1 MIMVS
6 FPFDS
11 KVTGYDSDNYP
22 IYDRAVDSST
32 LSTMINE
39 FVSTGVFPKDA
50 GGFTVTAGD
59 GMTVNV
65 SPGSAIIRGTTCI
78 EKDART
84 LTIQAADST
93 YDRIDSVVLRY
104 DNSENV
110 RAIDLYVLKG
120 TAASAPVQPA
130 LTRDDTIF
138 EIALA
143 NIYIPVNATTISD
156 ERITDTRG
164 DTSRC
169 GWATGVSQDF
179 MQSINTRFEAVNA
192 SIASLAEST
201 KAFAVKYLKTNL
213 GSSKLFGWYGGNGI
227 TVEYYYLSRPDNPTI
242 FSGKDTINNTDVG
255 FAMFRCRGLVKIPE
269 ITADNR
275 IVNIGIYDID
285 YQTSKSY
292 KIYGTTQPRF
302 YQYTNDSLNYNVYIE
317 FFVFLRNVTTDPGS
331 ILDIT
336 LDVFYQ

>member
-11 KVTGYDSDNYP
+11 KITGYDSDNYP

-39 FVSTGVFPKDA
+39 FVSTGVFPKEQD
-50 GGFTVTAGD
+50 GFTVTAGD

-65 SPGSAIIRGTTCI
+65 SPGSAMINGTTCI

-93 YDRIDSVVLRY
+93 YDRIDSVILRY
-104 DNSENV
+104 DNNENV

-120 TAASAPVQPA
+120 TAASAPVQPT
-130 LTRDDTIF
+130 LTRNDTVF

-164 DTSRC
+164 DTTRC

-179 MQSINTRFEAVNA
+179 MESINARFALVNDGIA
-192 SIASLAEST
+192 NNTANITKNTTSI
-201 KAFAVKYLKTNL
+201 TNL
-213 GSSKLFGWYGGNGI
+213 NNMVTNLKATIGSFNIYEKELYYSSSGVDEVSSFTIHPKDPGNEIAISEDISYRSDYIKNFSVICRTYSIYG
-227 TVEYYYLSRPDNPTI
+227 
-242 FSGKDTINNTDVG
+242 
-255 FAMFRCRGLVKIPE
+255 
-269 ITADNR
+269 
-275 IVNIGIYDID
+275 DID
-285 YQTSKSY
+285 YTISCKADRS
-292 KIYGTTQPRF
+292 GF
-302 YQYTNDSLNYNVYIE
+302 YFKV
-317 FFVFLRNVTTDPGS
+317 RVTTIS
-331 ILDIT
+331 KRLN
-336 LDVFYQ
+336 VN

>member
-11 KVTGYDSDNYP
+11 KITGYDSDNYP

-39 FVSTGVFPKDA
+39 FVSTGVFPKEQD
-50 GGFTVTAGD
+50 GFTVTAGD

-65 SPGSAIIRGTTCI
+65 SPGSAIIKGTTCI

-93 YDRIDSVVLRY
+93 YDRIDSVILRY
-104 DNSENV
+104 DNNENV

-120 TAASAPVQPA
+120 TAASAPVQPT
-130 LTRDDTIF
+130 LTRNDAIF

-143 NIYIPVNATTISD
+143 NIYIPVNSTTISD
-156 ERITDTRG
+156 ERITDTRA
-164 DTSRC
+164 DTTRC
-169 GWATGVSQDF
+169 GWATGVAQDF

-201 KAFAVKYLKTNL
+201 RIKYLHTEL
-213 GSSKLFGWYGGNGI
+213 GSSQLFGFYNSGSGLTI
-227 TVEYYYLSRPDNPTI
+227 EYYSPSYPDNPTI
-242 FSGKDTINNTDVG
+242 FSGKDTINNDDGRG
-255 FAMFRCRGLVKIPE
+255 FVMFRCRGYVNIPE
-269 ITADNR
+269 ITKNNR
-275 IVNIGIYDID
+275 IINICIYDTA
-285 YQTSKSY
+285 YRTSKQY
-292 KIYGTTQPRF
+292 KIYGNTQPRF
-302 YQYTNDSLNYNVYIE
+302 YQNTSANANYTIFIE

-331 ILDIT
+331 ILDID

>member
-11 KVTGYDSDNYP
+11 KITGYDSDNYP

-39 FVSTGVFPKDA
+39 FVSTGVFPKEQD
-50 GGFTVTAGD
+50 GFTVTAGD

-65 SPGSAIIRGTTCI
+65 SPGSAIIKGTTCI

-93 YDRIDSVVLRY
+93 YDRIDSVILRY
-104 DNSENV
+104 DNNENV

-120 TAASAPVQPA
+120 TAASAPVQPT
-130 LTRDDTIF
+130 LTRNDTVF

-164 DTSRC
+164 DTTRC

-179 MQSINTRFEAVNA
+179 MESINARFALVNDGIA
-192 SIASLAEST
+192 NNTANITKNTTSI
-201 KAFAVKYLKTNL
+201 TNL
-213 GSSKLFGWYGGNGI
+213 NNMVTNLKATIGSFNIYEKELYYSSSGVDEVSSFTIHPKDPGNEIAISEDISYRSDYIKNFSVICRIYNIYG
-227 TVEYYYLSRPDNPTI
+227 
-242 FSGKDTINNTDVG
+242 
-255 FAMFRCRGLVKIPE
+255 
-269 ITADNR
+269 
-275 IVNIGIYDID
+275 DID
-285 YQTSKSY
+285 YTISCKADRSGFYFKVKVVTISK
-292 KIYGTTQPRF
+292 K
-302 YQYTNDSLNYNVYIE
+302 LNVN
-317 FFVFLRNVTTDPGS
+317 
-331 ILDIT
+331 
-336 LDVFYQ
+336 

>member
-39 FVSTGVFPKDA
+39 FVSTGVFPKDED
-50 GGFTVTAGD
+50 GFTVTAGD

-104 DNSENV
+104 DNNENV

-120 TAASAPVQPA
+120 TAASAPVQPV
-130 LTRDDTIF
+130 LTRDDTVF

-179 MQSINTRFEAVNA
+179 MESINNRFALVND
-192 SIASLAEST
+192 SIASLVERLS
-201 KAFAVKYLKTNL
+201 VKRLKVKLTMDNL
-213 GSSKLFGWYGGNGI
+213 NFDAYFNGQ
-227 TVEYYYLSRPDNPTI
+227 
-242 FSGKDTINNTDVG
+242 SGIHAYN
-255 FAMFRCRGLVKIPE
+255 
-269 ITADNR
+269 
-275 IVNIGIYDID
+275 
-285 YQTSKSY
+285 SY
-292 KIYGTTQPRF
+292 KIVGDKTSDTSNNRLNFCQGYAKIPGITNKNKIINIDIESISSSVSLYNPILQRFFQWDAEILKDVTLLAFWALSTDYSGTSDFLITGL
-302 YQYTNDSLNYNVYIE
+302 TLYI
-317 FFVFLRNVTTDPGS
+317 DY
-331 ILDIT
+331 I
-336 LDVFYQ
+336 

>member
-11 KVTGYDSDNYP
+11 KITGYDSDNYP

-39 FVSTGVFPKDA
+39 FVSTGVFPKEQD
-50 GGFTVTAGD
+50 GFTVTAGD

-65 SPGSAIIRGTTCI
+65 SPGSAIIKGTTCI

-93 YDRIDSVVLRY
+93 YDRIDSVILRY
-104 DNSENV
+104 DNNENV

-130 LTRDDTIF
+130 LTRNDAIF

-143 NIYIPVNATTISD
+143 NIYIPVNSTTISD

-179 MQSINTRFEAVNA
+179 MESINNR
-192 SIASLAEST
+192 
-201 KAFAVKYLKTNL
+201 FAVVNEGISNNTANIANNTTNITKNTTSITNL
-213 GSSKLFGWYGGNGI
+213 NNKVTNLKAIIENYNTYEQEFYYSNSGVDELFSFTIHPKDPGYETAISEDISDRYNYFNNFSVIRRLYGPYG
-227 TVEYYYLSRPDNPTI
+227 
-242 FSGKDTINNTDVG
+242 
-255 FAMFRCRGLVKIPE
+255 
-269 ITADNR
+269 
-275 IVNIGIYDID
+275 DID
-285 YQTSKSY
+285 YTISCKSSNS
-292 KIYGTTQPRF
+292 GF
-302 YQYTNDSLNYNVYIE
+302 YFKVRVVTMSCK
-317 FFVFLRNVTTDPGS
+317 LRV
-331 ILDIT
+331 I
-336 LDVFYQ
+336 

>member
-11 KVTGYDSDNYP
+11 KITGYDSDNYP
-22 IYDRAVDSST
+22 IYDRAVDSSI

-39 FVSTGVFPKDA
+39 FVSTGVFPKEQD
-50 GGFTVTAGD
+50 GFTVTAGD

-65 SPGSAIIRGTTCI
+65 SPGSAIIKGTTCI

-93 YDRIDSVVLRY
+93 YDRIDSVILRY

-164 DTSRC
+164 DTTRC

-179 MQSINTRFEAVNA
+179 MESINNR
-192 SIASLAEST
+192 
-201 KAFAVKYLKTNL
+201 FAVVNESISNNTANIANNTANIAKNTTSITNL
-213 GSSKLFGWYGGNGI
+213 NNKVYNLQATIGSFNIYEEEFYYSDSGVDVVFSFTVHPKDPGNEIAISEDISSGYNYI
-227 TVEYYYLSRPDNPTI
+227 ENLSVIKR
-242 FSGKDTINNTDVG
+242 VY
-255 FAMFRCRGLVKIPE
+255 
-269 ITADNR
+269 
-275 IVNIGIYDID
+275 GIYGDID
-285 YQTSKSY
+285 YTISCKANTS
-292 KIYGTTQPRF
+292 GF
-302 YQYTNDSLNYNVYIE
+302 YFKVRVVTISKKLNVM
-317 FFVFLRNVTTDPGS
+317 
-331 ILDIT
+331 
-336 LDVFYQ
+336 

>member
-50 GGFTVTAGD
+50 FPKDAGGFTVTAGD

-65 SPGSAIIRGTTCI
+65 SPGSAMIRGTTCI

-93 YDRIDSVVLRY
+93 YDRIDSVILRY

-179 MQSINTRFEAVNA
+179 MESINNRFALINDRFASVN
-192 SIASLAEST
+192 ES
-201 KAFAVKYLKTNL
+201 
-213 GSSKLFGWYGGNGI
+213 
-227 TVEYYYLSRPDNPTI
+227 
-242 FSGKDTINNTDVG
+242 
-255 FAMFRCRGLVKIPE
+255 
-269 ITADNR
+269 
-275 IVNIGIYDID
+275 IVNIPILKTITKTYSLSSSLGLLCISRKNAHDVYSYGVYFGRYGVTGEDFGGLSANDVIGKTININLSDIVLDTTILNDTSSQIQTGFCKFFKNSSGNIY
-285 YQTSKSY
+285 YELTVLSY
-292 KIYGTTQPRF
+292 GKESLYIKGFKTTIYYF
-302 YQYTNDSLNYNVYIE
+302 
-317 FFVFLRNVTTDPGS
+317 
-331 ILDIT
+331 
-336 LDVFYQ
+336 

>member
-11 KVTGYDSDNYP
+11 KITGYDSDNYP

-39 FVSTGVFPKDA
+39 FVSTGVFPKEQD
-50 GGFTVTAGD
+50 GFTVAAGD

-93 YDRIDSVVLRY
+93 YDRIDSVILRN
-104 DNSENV
+104 DNNENV

-130 LTRDDTIF
+130 LTRDEHIH

-156 ERITDTRG
+156 ERITDTRA

-169 GWATGVSQDF
+169 GWATGVAQDF
-179 MQSINTRFEAVNA
+179 MESLNNRFAILNNNISNLTKMVENISVKSLDIVVKGTNVNENPQFNGHNRIPA
-192 SIASLAEST
+192 KDAYKITSST
-201 KAFAVKYLKTNL
+201 AN
-213 GSSKLFGWYGGNGI
+213 
-227 TVEYYYLSRPDNPTI
+227 EYDTKPRLYYCD
-242 FSGKDTINNTDVG
+242 GY
-255 FAMFRCRGLVKIPE
+255 VKIPG
-269 ITADNR
+269 ITNANKILNMFVTYANGSVTLYKGFLSSFNQYSSEDLKDVTHISFWGHCDNYSGSSDLY
-275 IVNIGIYDID
+275 VNYLNLTVIYI
-285 YQTSKSY
+285 
-292 KIYGTTQPRF
+292 
-302 YQYTNDSLNYNVYIE
+302 
-317 FFVFLRNVTTDPGS
+317 
-331 ILDIT
+331 
-336 LDVFYQ
+336 

>member
-1 MIMVS
+1 MVS

-11 KVTGYDSDNYP
+11 KITGYDSDNYP

-39 FVSTGVFPKDA
+39 FVSTGVFPKEQD
-50 GGFTVTAGD
+50 GFTVTAGD

-93 YDRIDSVVLRY
+93 YDRIDSIILRY
-104 DNSENV
+104 DNNENV

-130 LTRDDTIF
+130 LTRNDAIF

-156 ERITDTRG
+156 ERITDTRA

-169 GWATGVSQDF
+169 GWATGVAQDF
-179 MQSINTRFEAVNA
+179 MESINNR
-192 SIASLAEST
+192 
-201 KAFAVKYLKTNL
+201 FAVVNEGISNNTANIAKNTTSITNL
-213 GSSKLFGWYGGNGI
+213 NNRVYKLKAYIGSYNIYEKELYYSNSGVDEVFSFTI
-227 TVEYYYLSRPDNPTI
+227 TPNDPGYEIAISEDISDRYDY
-242 FSGKDTINNTDVG
+242 INNFSVI
-255 FAMFRCRGLVKIPE
+255 RRVY
-269 ITADNR
+269 
-275 IVNIGIYDID
+275 GIYGDID
-285 YQTSKSY
+285 YTISCKSNHYGFYFKVGVVTISK
-292 KIYGTTQPRF
+292 K
-302 YQYTNDSLNYNVYIE
+302 
-317 FFVFLRNVTTDPGS
+317 
-331 ILDIT
+331 
-336 LDVFYQ
+336 LDVN

>member
-11 KVTGYDSDNYP
+11 KITGYDSDNYP

-39 FVSTGVFPKDA
+39 FVSTGVFPKEQD
-50 GGFTVTAGD
+50 GFTVTAGD

-65 SPGSAIIRGTTCI
+65 SPGSAIIKGTTCI

-93 YDRIDSVVLRY
+93 YDRIDSVILRY

-120 TAASAPVQPA
+120 TAASAPVQPT
-130 LTRDDTIF
+130 LTRDDDIF

-179 MQSINTRFEAVNA
+179 MESINNRFASVNEGIA
-192 SIASLAEST
+192 NNTANIAKNTTSITNVNSRIGNLNAFLATTGDNIRFYEKELYFQVVTTTDLFNAGQQFSFEVYPKDPGWEVIVGVELANNYNKFNDFSL
-201 KAFAVKYLKTNL
+201 LK
-213 GSSKLFGWYGGNGI
+213 S
-227 TVEYYYLSRPDNPTI
+227 EYYYDGTLKFIISCRANT
-242 FSGKDTINNTDVG
+242 SGFYFK
-255 FAMFRCRGLVKIPE
+255 VKV
-269 ITADNR
+269 T
-275 IVNIGIYDID
+275 
-285 YQTSKSY
+285 T
-292 KIYGTTQPRF
+292 IYGK
-302 YQYTNDSLNYNVYIE
+302 I
-317 FFVFLRNVTTDPGS
+317 
-331 ILDIT
+331 
-336 LDVFYQ
+336 DVS

>member
-11 KVTGYDSDNYP
+11 KITGYDSDNYP

-39 FVSTGVFPKDA
+39 FVSTGVFPKEQD
-50 GGFTVTAGD
+50 GFTVTAGD

-65 SPGSAIIRGTTCI
+65 SPGSAIIKGTTCI

-93 YDRIDSVVLRY
+93 YDRIDSVILRY
-104 DNSENV
+104 DNNENV

-130 LTRDDTIF
+130 LTRDDAVF

-164 DTSRC
+164 DISRC
-169 GWATGVSQDF
+169 GWATGFSQDF
-179 MQSINTRFEAVNA
+179 VESLDNRFALVNNSLA
-192 SIASLAEST
+192 SVNESIANIP
-201 KAFAVKYLKTNL
+201 VLKTITKTYSLSSSMNL
-213 GSSKLFGWYGGNGI
+213 LAISRKTNNGNYSYGVYFGRYDVTEENFGGLSADDIFGKTININLSDIVLDTTILNDTSSQVQACFCEFLK
-227 TVEYYYLSRPDNPTI
+227 SS
-242 FSGKDTINNTDVG
+242 SGK
-255 FAMFRCRGLVKIPE
+255 
-269 ITADNR
+269 
-275 IVNIGIYDID
+275 IY
-285 YQTSKSY
+285 
-292 KIYGTTQPRF
+292 
-302 YQYTNDSLNYNVYIE
+302 
-317 FFVFLRNVTTDPGS
+317 
-331 ILDIT
+331 
-336 LDVFYQ
+336 

>member
-11 KVTGYDSDNYP
+11 KITGYDSDNYP

-39 FVSTGVFPKDA
+39 FVSTGVFPKEQD
-50 GGFTVTAGD
+50 GFTVTAGD

-65 SPGSAIIRGTTCI
+65 SPGSAIIKGTTCI

-93 YDRIDSVVLRY
+93 YDRIDSVILRY

-120 TAASAPVQPA
+120 TAASTPVQPT
-130 LTRDDTIF
+130 LTREGTIF

-143 NIYIPVNATTISD
+143 NIYIPVNSTTISD

-164 DTSRC
+164 DISRC
-169 GWATGVSQDF
+169 GWATGISQDF
-179 MQSINTRFEAVNA
+179 VESLDNRFALVNNSLA
-192 SIASLAEST
+192 SVNESIANIP
-201 KAFAVKYLKTNL
+201 VLKTITKTYSL
-213 GSSKLFGWYGGNGI
+213 SSSMSLLAISRKTNDTYSYGVYFGRYGVTEENFGG
-227 TVEYYYLSRPDNPTI
+227 LSADDI
-242 FSGKDTINNTDVG
+242 FGKTININLSDIVLDTTILNDTSSQVQTCFCKFFKNSSGNIYYELTVLSYGKASLYIKG
-255 FAMFRCRGLVKIPE
+255 FK
-269 ITADNR
+269 
-275 IVNIGIYDID
+275 
-285 YQTSKSY
+285 
-292 KIYGTTQPRF
+292 TTLYYF
-302 YQYTNDSLNYNVYIE
+302 
-317 FFVFLRNVTTDPGS
+317 
-331 ILDIT
+331 
-336 LDVFYQ
+336 

>member
-11 KVTGYDSDNYP
+11 KITGYDSDNYP

-39 FVSTGVFPKDA
+39 FVSTGVFPKEQD
-50 GGFTVTAGD
+50 GFTVTAGD

-78 EKDART
+78 EKDTRT

-93 YDRIDSVVLRY
+93 YDRIDSVILRY
-104 DNSENV
+104 DNNENV

-120 TAASAPVQPA
+120 TAASAPVQPT
-130 LTRDDTIF
+130 LTRNDAVF

-156 ERITDTRG
+156 ERITDTRA
-164 DTSRC
+164 DTNRC

-179 MQSINTRFEAVNA
+179 MESINNRFAIVNEGISNNTANITNLNTKVNA
-192 SIASLAEST
+192 LKATIGSFNIYEKELYYSSSGVDELFSFTIHPNDPGNEIAISEDIYN
-201 KAFAVKYLKTNL
+201 KY
-213 GSSKLFGWYGGNGI
+213 GY
-227 TVEYYYLSRPDNPTI
+227 
-242 FSGKDTINNTDVG
+242 INNFSVI
-255 FAMFRCRGLVKIPE
+255 RR
-269 ITADNR
+269 
-275 IVNIGIYDID
+275 IYDIYGD
-285 YQTSKSY
+285 IEYTISCRANTS
-292 KIYGTTQPRF
+292 GF
-302 YQYTNDSLNYNVYIE
+302 YFKVSVLTISKK
-317 FFVFLRNVTTDPGS
+317 
-331 ILDIT
+331 
-336 LDVFYQ
+336 LDVM

>member
-11 KVTGYDSDNYP
+11 KITGYDSDNYP

-39 FVSTGVFPKDA
+39 FVSTGVFPKEQD
-50 GGFTVTAGD
+50 GFTVTAGD

-93 YDRIDSVVLRY
+93 YDRIDSVILRY
-104 DNSENV
+104 DNNENV

-130 LTRDDTIF
+130 LTRNDAVF

-164 DTSRC
+164 DISRC

-179 MQSINTRFEAVNA
+179 ME
-192 SIASLAEST
+192 SLNNR
-201 KAFAVKYLKTNL
+201 FAVINENLANNTTNITNNTANIAKNTTSITNL
-213 GSSKLFGWYGGNGI
+213 KSRVTNLEANIANFNIYEKELYYSSSGVDEEFSFTIKPKHPIREIVIAEDISYSNCR
-227 TVEYYYLSRPDNPTI
+227 EYIDN
-242 FSGKDTINNTDVG
+242 FSVIK
-255 FAMFRCRGLVKIPE
+255 RGYV
-269 ITADNR
+269 
-275 IVNIGIYDID
+275 
-285 YQTSKSY
+285 SKSNGDINY
-292 KIYGTTQPRF
+292 TISCRSNRF
-302 YQYTNDSLNYNVYIE
+302 GFYFKFRVLT
-317 FFVFLRNVTTDPGS
+317 
-331 ILDIT
+331 ILIDT
-336 LDVFYQ
+336 

>member
-1 MIMVS
+1 MVS

-11 KVTGYDSDNYP
+11 KITGYDSDNYP

-39 FVSTGVFPKDA
+39 FVSTGVFPKEQD
-50 GGFTVTAGD
+50 GFTVTAGD

-93 YDRIDSVVLRY
+93 YDRIDSVILRY

-120 TAASAPVQPA
+120 TAASAPVQPT

-164 DTSRC
+164 DTTRC

-179 MQSINTRFEAVNA
+179 MESINNRFAIVNEGISNNTA
-192 SIASLAEST
+192 NITNNTANITKNTTSI
-201 KAFAVKYLKTNL
+201 TNL
-213 GSSKLFGWYGGNGI
+213 SNKVYNLKATIGSFNVYEKEFYYSNSGVDELFSFTVHPKDPGNEIAISEDISSGYNYI
-227 TVEYYYLSRPDNPTI
+227 KNLSVIKR
-242 FSGKDTINNTDVG
+242 VY
-255 FAMFRCRGLVKIPE
+255 
-269 ITADNR
+269 
-275 IVNIGIYDID
+275 GIYGDID
-285 YQTSKSY
+285 YTISCNASTS
-292 KIYGTTQPRF
+292 GF
-302 YQYTNDSLNYNVYIE
+302 YFKVRVVTISKKLNVN
-317 FFVFLRNVTTDPGS
+317 
-331 ILDIT
+331 
-336 LDVFYQ
+336 

>member
-11 KVTGYDSDNYP
+11 KITGYDSDNYP

-39 FVSTGVFPKDA
+39 FVSTGVFPKEQD
-50 GGFTVTAGD
+50 GFTVTAGD

-65 SPGSAIIRGTTCI
+65 SPGSAIIKGTTCI

-93 YDRIDSVVLRY
+93 YDRIDSVILRY
-104 DNSENV
+104 DNNENV

-130 LTRDDTIF
+130 LTRDDAVF

-164 DTSRC
+164 DTTRC

-179 MQSINTRFEAVNA
+179 MESINNRFAIVNEGISNNTA
-192 SIASLAEST
+192 NITKNTTSI
-201 KAFAVKYLKTNL
+201 TNL
-213 GSSKLFGWYGGNGI
+213 NNRVTNLKAYIGNFNVYEKELFFNKDKGVDAIFKFTITPKNPGHEIAISEDMSNRYNYFDNFSVISRKYGPYGDI
-227 TVEYYYLSRPDNPTI
+227 EYWISC
-242 FSGKDTINNTDVG
+242 KANNTSSSSFYFKV
-255 FAMFRCRGLVKIPE
+255 MVLTIST
-269 ITADNR
+269 IL
-275 IVNIGIYDID
+275 
-285 YQTSKSY
+285 
-292 KIYGTTQPRF
+292 GTQ
-302 YQYTNDSLNYNVYIE
+302 
-317 FFVFLRNVTTDPGS
+317 
-331 ILDIT
+331 
-336 LDVFYQ
+336 

>member
-1 MIMVS
+1 MVS

-11 KVTGYDSDNYP
+11 KITGYDSDNYP

-39 FVSTGVFPKDA
+39 FVSTGVFPKEQD
-50 GGFTVTAGD
+50 GFTVTAGD

-65 SPGSAIIRGTTCI
+65 SPGSAIIKGTTCI

-93 YDRIDSVVLRY
+93 YDRIDSVILRY
-104 DNSENV
+104 DNNENV

-120 TAASAPVQPA
+120 TAASAPVQPT
-130 LTRDDTIF
+130 LTRDGTIF

-164 DTSRC
+164 DITRC

-179 MQSINTRFEAVNA
+179 MQSINNRFALVNSSLA
-192 SIASLAEST
+192 SINESITSLSNMPTVKTSKHIFRNSNLKLERFTAMSANGES
-201 KAFAVKYLKTNL
+201 
-213 GSSKLFGWYGGNGI
+213 SW
-227 TVEYYYLSRPDNPTI
+227 
-242 FSGKDTINNTDVG
+242 
-255 FAMFRCRGLVKIPE
+255 
-269 ITADNR
+269 
-275 IVNIGIYDID
+275 GIYMGSDTFNYITEFGASSAEEVRDKTISLSIEDLRASGGVANHLLKARFCKFYKEPNYPNGLYMYIVIFAYGDENIYLQD
-285 YQTSKSY
+285 YTL
-292 KIYGTTQPRF
+292 TRH
-302 YQYTNDSLNYNVYIE
+302 YI
-317 FFVFLRNVTTDPGS
+317 
-331 ILDIT
+331 
-336 LDVFYQ
+336 

>member
-11 KVTGYDSDNYP
+11 KITGYDSDNYP

-39 FVSTGVFPKDA
+39 FVSTGVFPKEQD
-50 GGFTVTAGD
+50 GFTVTAGD

-65 SPGSAIIRGTTCI
+65 SPGSAIIKGTTCI

-93 YDRIDSVVLRY
+93 YDRIDSVILRY
-104 DNSENV
+104 DNNENV

-120 TAASAPVQPA
+120 TAASAPVQPT
-130 LTRDDTIF
+130 LTRDEHIH

-143 NIYIPVNATTISD
+143 NIYIPVNSTTISD

-164 DTSRC
+164 DISRC

-179 MQSINTRFEAVNA
+179 ME
-192 SIASLAEST
+192 
-201 KAFAVKYLKTNL
+201 
-213 GSSKLFGWYGGNGI
+213 
-227 TVEYYYLSRPDNPTI
+227 
-242 FSGKDTINNTDVG
+242 
-255 FAMFRCRGLVKIPE
+255 
-269 ITADNR
+269 
-275 IVNIGIYDID
+275 
-285 YQTSKSY
+285 
-292 KIYGTTQPRF
+292 
-302 YQYTNDSLNYNVYIE
+302 SLNNRFAILNNNISDLTKMVENISVKELSFTVNSSDINEDAYWNGHSGLTVKNSETIVSAADSSNRWYACYGWIKLPESIRENKIINVIIESAYGSFGSMYNCCLCSFAKMKSELYKDRMYIK
-317 FFVFLRNVTTDPGS
+317 FFGMNNNYSGSNDGWVTQVRLTV
-331 ILDIT
+331 I
-336 LDVFYQ
+336 YM